1 MKIRAVFFDMG
12 GTIATHTYDRRIELP
27 PERVWREF
35 VFKDCAFRPGQL
47 SAVAEQ
53 LAYTVDTCYYQRS
66 MRPEIPGVLQILQ
79 GMGLNLGII
88 SNIQSQG
95 QVPGD
100 LSRYGIRQ
108 FFDPIVLS
116 CEFGRRKPDAVL
128 DTMGELPDLLDS
140 YLPSGR
146 AITAEIPRSQ

>member
-12 GTIATHTYDRRIELP
+12 
-27 PERVWREF
+27 
-35 VFKDCAFRPGQL
+35 
-47 SAVAEQ
+47 
-53 LAYTVDTCYYQRS
+53 DTCYYQRS
-66 MRPEIPGVLQILQ
+66 IRPEIPGVLQILRAK
-79 GMGLNLGII
+79 GLKLGII

-116 CEFGRRKPDAVL
+116 CEFGRRNPDAVL
-128 DTMGELPDLLDS
+128 DTMSELPGLLDS
-140 YLPSGR
+140 YLPELLKAEDIVVGR
-146 AITAEIPRSQ
+146 EPRLSSEQIFSALVPRGFETAEPMWWM